1 MNPEIWSVEEVCDWL
16 RQENFERL
24 IEIFKENNVDGK
36 SLMKINI
43 EKLRRFDVPSKD
55 HYVFLNTREL
65 LRSKAIQ
72 GDNPHPPIARLILP
86 PDPSTLLPF
95 ESQKEIVDLEDGTD
109 ISISNDEM
117 FESDEKSGD
126 EVSSMDLDDDEDLND
141 EGGLDEDYDS
151 NLSEDLVENVDSSI
165 HLDEEPLSRFR
176 AAPYGAEQ
184 FTEDDF
190 KRAEEVKADYGYL
203 RHWMYMEEDELLP
216 VYGESDEENNYISS
230 DLEEEVMEEEEDI
243 KHKGEQSL
251 FIMRNVD
258 DKESEV
264 ITSDNLV
271 EPQVDHADQMILDYI
286 SSFRKIWEDGELQ
299 KIETLR
305 YKYWRK
311 LFPRKQQREPQK
323 VIDELTEQLR
333 KLNHERLPQLIN
345 HVKSNIKSKSTL
357 DKDAKRQCGILDPTL
372 RDIYLLEWKVSLA
385 KGPPPPKPDSKPR
398 QKMLKADEE
407 VVDDKDTMNQEHD
420 SDDSYESDFID
431 DSEIT
436 YTEEQLAELREAG
449 IIIEPVGTE
458 VSVAGP
464 LDTSSEQPIDKSGS
478 VNEDKK
484 SPQLLSSVSNVEEN
498 HLTRHGEEIEVIIL
512 DSDSEDDDNETIEKS
527 DKVPEKVVSTRGSDS
542 AENSKVN
549 NDNDMELDYH
559 QQQEEQRILEVE
571 SDELFLKYDPQDLMQ
586 EIQSAIFYW
595 HWDEDMKKK
604 SPMAPL
610 INDDFTLYLQLQN
623 AISKSMLSP
632 EAVEELKRVLP
643 LIPEGKLDA
652 REDSDDERYEKN
664 YIGDSD
670 DDDLTYVSGSK
681 SSSRPKKRFRET
693 AEVIEQR
700 KERMALEQGYSRR
713 YAEQEKLADPKDGVI
728 INLGHLENED
738 HIYITDSLSK
748 KLKPHQIE
756 GVRFLWKNIVMFNK
770 GCVLAH
776 SMGLGKTVQVITF
789 LYTLYTVRSTDSRA
803 ICDHL
808 KAFRVLILCP
818 KIVIDNW
825 ENEFMSW
832 LNENNLKNAFTVY
845 KLGEIKDYK
854 ERRDLINRWQKDEK
868 GGVFL
873 INYDMFRQL
882 VMSEVDDDR
891 RSEFRKYLLNPGP
904 SLVVADEGHI
914 LKNKETQLQEA
925 LTHLKTPSRIILTGS
940 PLQNNLIEYWCTIN
954 FVCPNYLGSLEDFK
968 RVYINPIEHG
978 LYESADSQEKKTS
991 RKMLFVL
998 SRIIEDIVH
1007 RRNVSIL
1014 ERELPPKSEFLITC
1028 RMMNRQLMLY
1038 KSLIEKLSAVG
1049 AGGQVIRY
1057 ADLLSIL
1064 CNHPSIFF
1072 NTLDKENKNLTDN
1085 NTIIP
1090 VNESKTVR
1098 EYMHHICREYKGLDE
1113 ISESSKMQILKE
1125 ILIKCEQIGDK
1136 VIIFSKSI
1144 PTLNYIERMILKNG
1158 TYIRI
1163 DGETQT
1169 KERQRS
1175 IDSFNKSKFWKV
1187 ALISIKTGGLGV
1199 NMYGANRVIL
1209 VDGEWNPS
1217 FAEQAIGRVY
1227 RYNQKKAVYVY
1238 RFITNGTFE
1247 DKLFIRNIH
1256 KMGLSLRVVD
1266 QRNLSSM
1273 LSKQD
1278 VNSDFYVIPDSNI
1291 VCKLPEKLDFGDKV
1305 LENIAGR
1312 NRDRIIDIQRM
1323 NIYFNEDQY
1332 NLDNE
1337 DVLHAQR
1344 LLEEEKS
1351 RLQI

>member
-1 MNPEIWSVEEVCDWL
+1 MNPETWTLEEVCDWL

-36 SLMKINI
+36 TLMKINV
-43 EKLRRFDVPSKD
+43 EKLRRLKVPSKD

-86 PDPSTLLPF
+86 PDPSTFLPF
-95 ESQKEIVDLEDGTD
+95 ETQKEVVDLEDGTD
-109 ISISNDEM
+109 ISNSDDEM
-117 FESDEKSGD
+117 LESDEKSGD
-126 EVSSMDLDDDEDLND
+126 EASSMDVDDDEDLND
-141 EGGLDEDYDS
+141 EGDLDEDYGS
-151 NLSEDLVENVDSSI
+151 NLSEDLVDEVDSFM
-165 HLDEEPLSRFR
+165 HFDGEPLSRFR
-176 AAPYGAEQ
+176 AAKYGAES

-190 KRAEEVKADYGYL
+190 KRAEEKKSDYGYL
-203 RHWMYMEEDELLP
+203 RRWMYMEDDELLP
-216 VYGESDEENNYISS
+216 VYGESDEEKNYISS

-243 KHKGEQSL
+243 KQKGEQSL

-258 DKESEV
+258 DKESEIV
-264 ITSDNLV
+264 ESDNLV
-271 EPQVDHADQMILDYI
+271 VPQVDHAHQMILDYI

-305 YKYWRK
+305 YKHWRK
-311 LFPRKQQREPQK
+311 LFPRKEQREPQK

-333 KLNHERLPQLIN
+333 KLNDERLPQLIN

-357 DKDAKRQCGILDPTL
+357 DKDAKRQCGILDQTL
-372 RDIYLLEWKVSLA
+372 RSIYLLEWKVSLA

-398 QKMLKADEE
+398 QKTLKVEE
-407 VVDDKDTMNQEHD
+407 VADDKDAMNQEHN

-449 IIIEPVGTE
+449 IIIEPVVIET
-458 VSVAGP
+458 SVTRP
-464 LDTSSEQPIDKSGS
+464 SDTTSERPTDKSES
-478 VNEDKK
+478 ADEDKK
-484 SPQLLSSVSNVEEN
+484 LPQLLSNASNVEEKHITHN
-498 HLTRHGEEIEVIIL
+498 GKEVEIIIL
-512 DSDSEDDDNETIEKS
+512 DSDSEDDDNETIDKG
-527 DKVPEKVVSTRGSDS
+527 DKVPEKIVSTGGSDS
-542 AENSKVN
+542 AKNFKVN
-549 NDNDMELDYH
+549 NDNDMELDCNDEYIYDDDDECAYLDH
-559 QQQEEQRILEVE
+559 KQREEQRILEAE
-571 SDELFLKYDPQDLMQ
+571 SDELFLKYDSQDLMQ

-610 INDDFTLYLQLQN
+610 INDDFTLYLQLQS
-623 AISKSMLSP
+623 AISRSMLSP
-632 EAVEELKRVLP
+632 EAVEELKKELP

-670 DDDLTYVSGSK
+670 DDDLTYASGSK
-681 SSSRPKKRFRET
+681 SSYRPKKRFRET

-738 HIYITDSLSK
+738 HIYIPDLLSK
-748 KLKPHQIE
+748 KLKTHQ
-756 GVRFLWKNIVMFNK
+756 VMIDAQTYQK
-770 GCVLAH
+770 LY
-776 SMGLGKTVQVITF
+776 LGKTVQVITF
-789 LYTLYTVRSTDSRA
+789 LYTLYTIRSTDSRA
-803 ICDHL
+803 IRDHL

-832 LNENNLKNAFTVY
+832 LNENNLKNTFPVY

-854 ERRDLINRWQKDEK
+854 ERLDLINRWQKNEK

-914 LKNKETQLQEA
+914 LKNQETQLQEA
-925 LTHLKTPSRIILTGS
+925 LMHLKTPSRIILTGS
-940 PLQNNLIEYWCTIN
+940 PLQNNLAEYWCTIN

-1038 KSLIEKLSAVG
+1038 K
-1049 AGGQVIRY
+1049 
-1057 ADLLSIL
+1057 
-1064 CNHPSIFF
+1064 
-1072 NTLDKENKNLTDN
+1072 NTLDKENKNLADS

-1125 ILIKCEQIGDK
+1125 ILVKCEQIGDK

-1144 PTLNYIERMILKNG
+1144 PTMNYIERMVLKHD

-1175 IDSFNKSKFWKV
+1175 IDNFNKSKLWKV

-1209 VDGEWNPS
+1209 VDGEWNP
-1217 FAEQAIGRVY
+1217 R
-1227 RYNQKKAVYVY
+1227 
-1238 RFITNGTFE
+1238 
-1247 DKLFIRNIH
+1247 
-1256 KMGLSLRVVD
+1256 RVVD

-1278 VNSDFYVIPDSNI
+1278 VNSDFYMVPDSSI
-1291 VCKLPEKLDFGDKV
+1291 ACKLPDKLDFGDKV

-1312 NRDRIIDIQRM
+1312 NRNRIIDIQRM

>member
-1 MNPEIWSVEEVCDWL
+1 MNPETWTLEEVCDWL

-36 SLMKINI
+36 TLMKINV
-43 EKLRRFDVPSKD
+43 EKLRRLKVPSKD

-86 PDPSTLLPF
+86 PDPSTFLPF
-95 ESQKEIVDLEDGTD
+95 ETQKEVVDLEDGTD
-109 ISISNDEM
+109 ISNSDDEM

-126 EVSSMDLDDDEDLND
+126 EV
-141 EGGLDEDYDS
+141 DS
-151 NLSEDLVENVDSSI
+151 FMHSDG
-165 HLDEEPLSRFR
+165 EPLSRFR
-176 AAPYGAEQ
+176 AARYGAES

-190 KRAEEVKADYGYL
+190 KRAEEKKSDYGYL
-203 RHWMYMEEDELLP
+203 RRWMYMEDDELLP
-216 VYGESDEENNYISS
+216 
-230 DLEEEVMEEEEDI
+230 
-243 KHKGEQSL
+243 QSL

-258 DKESEV
+258 DKEPEIV
-264 ITSDNLV
+264 ESDNLV
-271 EPQVDHADQMILDYI
+271 MPQVDHAHQMILDYI

-299 KIETLR
+299 KLETLR
-305 YKYWRK
+305 YKHWRK
-311 LFPRKQQREPQK
+311 LFPRKEQREPQK
-323 VIDELTEQLR
+323 VIDELIEQLH
-333 KLNHERLPQLIN
+333 KLNDERLPQLIN

-357 DKDAKRQCGILDPTL
+357 DKNAKRQCGILDQTL
-372 RDIYLLEWKVSLA
+372 RSIYLLEWKISLA

-398 QKMLKADEE
+398 QKTLKVEE
-407 VVDDKDTMNQEHD
+407 VADDKDAMNQEHN

-436 YTEEQLAELREAG
+436 YTEEQLAELKEAG
-449 IIIEPVGTE
+449 IIIEPVVIETF
-458 VSVAGP
+458 VTRPS
-464 LDTSSEQPIDKSGS
+464 DTTSERPTDKSES
-478 VNEDKK
+478 VDEDKK
-484 SPQLLSSVSNVEEN
+484 SPQLLSNVSNVEEKHITHN
-498 HLTRHGEEIEVIIL
+498 GKEVEIIIL
-512 DSDSEDDDNETIEKS
+512 DSDSEDDDNETIDKG
-527 DKVPEKVVSTRGSDS
+527 DKVPEKIVSTGGSDS
-542 AENSKVN
+542 AESSK
-549 NDNDMELDYH
+549 
-559 QQQEEQRILEVE
+559 QRILEAE
-571 SDELFLKYDPQDLMQ
+571 SDELFLKYDSQDLMQ

-610 INDDFTLYLQLQN
+610 INDDFTLYLQLQS
-623 AISKSMLSP
+623 AISRSMLSP
-632 EAVEELKRVLP
+632 EAVEELKKELP

-670 DDDLTYVSGSK
+670 DDDLTYASGSK
-681 SSSRPKKRFRET
+681 SSYRPKKRFRET

-738 HIYITDSLSK
+738 HIYIPDLLSK
-748 KLKPHQIE
+748 KLKPHQ
-756 GVRFLWKNIVMFNK
+756 
-770 GCVLAH
+770 
-776 SMGLGKTVQVITF
+776 
-789 LYTLYTVRSTDSRA
+789 
-803 ICDHL
+803 
-808 KAFRVLILCP
+808 AFRVLILCP

-832 LNENNLKNAFTVY
+832 LNENNLKNTFTVY

-854 ERRDLINRWQKDEK
+854 ERLDLINRWQKNEK

-925 LTHLKTPSRIILTGS
+925 LMHLKTPSRIILTGS
-940 PLQNNLIEYWCTIN
+940 PLQNNLAEYWCTIN

-978 LYESADSQEKKTS
+978 LYESADSQEKK
-991 RKMLFVL
+991 
-998 SRIIEDIVH
+998 
-1007 RRNVSIL
+1007 
-1014 ERELPPKSEFLITC
+1014 
-1028 RMMNRQLMLY
+1028 
-1038 KSLIEKLSAVG
+1038 
-1049 AGGQVIRY
+1049 
-1057 ADLLSIL
+1057 
-1064 CNHPSIFF
+1064 
-1072 NTLDKENKNLTDN
+1072 NTLDKENKNLADS

-1125 ILIKCEQIGDK
+1125 IIFKCEQIGDK

-1144 PTLNYIERMILKNG
+1144 PTLNYIERMILKRD

-1175 IDSFNKSKFWKV
+1175 IDNFNKSKLWKV

-1227 RYNQKKAVYVY
+1227 RYNQKKSVFVY

-1278 VNSDFYVIPDSNI
+1278 VNSDFYMVPDSTI
-1291 VCKLPEKLDFGDKV
+1291 ACKLPDKLDFGDKV

-1312 NRDRIIDIQRM
+1312 NRNRIIDIQRM